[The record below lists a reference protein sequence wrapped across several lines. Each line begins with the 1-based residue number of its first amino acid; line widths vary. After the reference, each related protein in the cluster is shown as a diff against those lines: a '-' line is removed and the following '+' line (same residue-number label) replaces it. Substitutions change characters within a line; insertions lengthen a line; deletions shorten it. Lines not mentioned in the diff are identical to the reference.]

1 MPSSLQKSYFALRA
15 FNIEIASIKD
25 SQSTRRYQQ
34 HMPLTKNMN
43 GDSSSQLALQLRI
56 QWWKNSI
63 DEIYLK
69 NNAEDRDNN
78 RHQPQL
84 SCQNQSGDED
94 KKIVHLLSTS
104 CWNSPIVRSL
114 DRCYIDLQHK
124 LNIPTPWTKRFLE
137 RLIDSRENDLFV
149 TQNTTLQEQTSYAE
163 ESVSSFLYLLLE
175 TCGVSN

>member
-104 CWNSPIVRSL
+104 CWN
-114 DRCYIDLQHK
+114 
-124 LNIPTPWTKRFLE
+124 KRFLE